1 MLKSGLTGDTVIGG
15 NRGATQQYR
24 EGNQLAVYRER
35 LEEWAMHR

>member
-15 NRGATQQYR
+15 NLGATQQYR